1 MENWSIE
8 TLEMK
13 ELHVSYLGQNSTG
26 LLNELGAKLCY
37 KNVYY
42 SNGFVTE
49 TDWLDLRDF
58 PTVTL
63 SNNGVIINRAVEYTT
78 DGIIKITVPSDDIVI
93 EKVFLNINDLSS
105 KYLNYEE
112 GFSIKSNT
120 LEVFL
125 TSKKIVELEKDKV
138 KPVFF
143 TEKNFFTN
151 TRRNSEKF

>member
-1 MENWSIE
+1 MENWNIE
-8 TLEMK
+8 TLEMQGGEY

-26 LLNELGAKLCY
+26 LLIELGAKLCY
-37 KNVYY
+37 QNVYY

-58 PTVTL
+58 STLTL
-63 SNNGVIINRAVEYTT
+63 SNNGVITNRAVEYTT

-93 EKVFLNINDLSS
+93 EKVFLNINDLSFEN
-105 KYLNYEE
+105 LNYEE

-138 KPVFF
+138 KPVFV
-143 TEKNFFTN
+143 TEKISSQ
-151 TRRNSEKF
+151 NSEKC